1 MLKRGLAP
9 SQRGF
14 TFIELMVTLTISGV
28 LLATALPSITNMV
41 AMARMRAVAETMQS
55 AIRLAQAEAIRR
67 SRSTAF
73 AITSAEPVLNALPA
87 QNGQRWWVQS
97 LMRSGETTATQ
108 ILLRNGSEALS
119 ANVGVTGP
127 ALMCFNSFGQQI
139 TLKGSANGLNILCSA
154 PLTATLLTEYTFSHP
169 QTTRRL
175 RIQVSLG
182 GEVRMCD
189 PDKVLATDTP
199 DGCRVSA

>member
-1 MLKRGLAP
+1 MLKRSGMP
-9 SQRGF
+9 VQRGF
-14 TFIELMVTLTISGV
+14 TFIELMVTLAISGL
-28 LLATALPSITNMV
+28 LLATALPSITDMV
-41 AMARMRAVAETMQS
+41 AVARMRAAAETMQS

-87 QNGQRWWVQS
+87 QNGRRWWVQS

-108 ILLRNGSEALS
+108 VLLRSGSEALA
-119 ANVGVTGP
+119 ANVEVTGP
-127 ALMCFNSFGQQI
+127 ALICFNSFGQQI

-154 PLTATLLTEYTFSHP
+154 PLTSTLLTEYTFSHT
-169 QTTRRL
+169 QTTKRL

-182 GEVRMCD
+182 GEVRMCN

-199 DGCRVSA
+199 DGCRESA